1 MPPRPR
7 AIPRRAVQLLLV
19 VALLSPLDLPG
30 LSGPAFSVPLNVRA
44 RARVELDH
52 RKTRDGLELAGRLLD
67 DEGRPIPDERLSLTL
82 GERDPESLTTDEDG
96 RFRLTLDR
104 RATAALER
112 AHAASEGQK
121 VPWQARFPGSR
132 RISDVVA
139 SGAIDLS
146 RRASRLTLTLQD
158 DTNDRLRVK
167 RLLPNEGQ
175 RTLLARLEEP
185 LSRAPLA
192 DAEIRL
198 RVGDGAEL
206 IGRTGANG
214 QVAFLIAPDQ
224 LEAGALYRATAR
236 FAGDSLHVPALAEL
250 ELQVQRPTRLTL
262 RVVREG
268 DARHGRYR
276 FSGRLSDQDGALA
289 DAVVAIEGRIA
300 SPDGAVE
307 DRDVAIER
315 LVATDEDGLFVTA
328 IDAAELDER
337 RLTRLLLVAHFQ
349 PASAA
354 HAPSRSRPVLLEVPP
369 PDGIPAGWYLIAL
382 SLLALALGL
391 AHAHRTGALARFYQR
406 LLERLRALTTR
417 PEAVG
422 PTAPRPT
429 SAPIATNHARGR
441 GDWLSGRVID
451 GHEGTRLIAT
461 LTVRDGGGERVIET
475 DASGTFALGPLTPG
489 PCHLELTA
497 PGYLGRELDFEAPHP
512 GLYDGATW
520 SLVAV
525 KRKLRDIFGETV
537 GELGGKLAWGVDTP
551 REALTRALSRQTDRG
566 RVERPLAELTMLVER
581 AHFARNAAEASS
593 VEQAKSLQREVS
605 AHVGSHADPDPRPS

>member
-1 MPPRPR
+1 MLAWR
-7 AIPRRAVQLLLV
+7 ACLLGLTS
-19 VALLSPLDLPG
+19 ALLFATASN
-30 LSGPAFSVPLNVRA
+30 AEAVPLNVRA
-44 RARVELDH
+44 RAKVELDH
-52 RKTRDGLELAGRLLD
+52 KKTRDGLELEGRLLD
-67 DEGRPIPDERLSLTL
+67 DEGRPIADERLSLTL
-82 GERDPESLTTDEDG
+82 GERDPESLTTDGDG

-104 RATAALER
+104 RSTAALER
-112 AHAASEGQK
+112 AHERSDGGK

-139 SGAIDLS
+139 SGAVDLS
-146 RRASRLTLTLQD
+146 RRASRLTLTLRD
-158 DTNDRLRVK
+158 DTTERLRVK

-185 LSRAPLA
+185 LSSLPLP

-206 IGRTGANG
+206 IGRTGGNG
-214 QVAFLIAPDQ
+214 QVAFLISPDQ

-276 FSGRLSDQDGALA
+276 FSGRLADQDGALGN
-289 DAVVAIEGRIA
+289 AVVAIEGRVA
-300 SPDGAVE
+300 SPDEAE
-307 DRDVAIER
+307 NTQEIAIER

-349 PASAA
+349 PATAA

-382 SLLALALGL
+382 SLLSLILGL

-406 LLERLRALTTR
+406 LRERLRALTTR
-417 PEAVG
+417 PDPIGAAT
-422 PTAPRPT
+422 PHRA
-429 SAPIATNHARGR
+429 SAPIATNVARGR

-451 GHEGTRLIAT
+451 GHEGTCIIAT
-461 LTVRDGGGERVIET
+461 LKVRDISGERELET
-475 DASGTFALGPLTPG
+475 DASGHFALGPLATG
-489 PCHLELTA
+489 PCHLELCA
-497 PGYLGRELDFEAPHP
+497 PGFLSRELDFEAPHT

-537 GELGGKLAWGVDTP
+537 GELGGELAWGRDTP
-551 REALTRALSRQTDRG
+551 REALTKALSRQADRD

-581 AHFARNAAEASS
+581 AHFARGAAEPSS
-593 VEQAKSLQREVS
+593 VEQAKTLQREV
-605 AHVGSHADPDPRPS
+605 GSRGAPQAAPDPRPS

>member
-1 MPPRPR
+1 MLLWR
-7 AIPRRAVQLLLV
+7 ACLLGLAGV
-19 VALLSPLDLPG
+19 LSFG
-30 LSGPAFSVPLNVRA
+30 TSTSAEAVPLNVRA

-52 RKTRDGLELAGRLLD
+52 RKTRDGLELEGRLLD
-67 DEGRPIPDERLSLTL
+67 DEGRPIADERLSLTL
-82 GERDPESLTTDEDG
+82 GERDPESLTTDQDG
-96 RFRLTLDR
+96 RFRLLLDR

-112 AHAASEGQK
+112 AHERSDDGK

-139 SGAIDLS
+139 SGAVDLS

-158 DTNDRLRVK
+158 DTTERLRVK

-185 LSRAPLA
+185 LSSLPLP

-198 RVGDGAEL
+198 RIGDGAEL

-214 QVAFLIAPDQ
+214 QVAFLISPDQ

-276 FSGRLSDQDGALA
+276 FSGRLSDQDGALGNA
-289 DAVVAIEGRIA
+289 IVAIEGRVA
-300 SPDGAVE
+300 SPDEAGN
-307 DRDVAIER
+307 DQDIAIER
-315 LVATDEDGLFVTA
+315 LVATDGAGLFVTA

-349 PASAA
+349 PASPA

-369 PDGIPAGWYLIAL
+369 PEGIPAGWYLVAL
-382 SLLALALGL
+382 TLLSLALGL
-391 AHAHRTGALARFYQR
+391 AHAHRTGALARLYER
-406 LLERLRALTTR
+406 LRERLRALTTR
-417 PEAVG
+417 PDPIG
-422 PTAPRPT
+422 APLRHPST
-429 SAPIATNHARGR
+429 HPIATNTAKGR

-451 GHEGTRLIAT
+451 GHEGHRLVAT
-461 LTVRDGGGERVIET
+461 LRVRDKSGVRELET
-475 DASGTFALGPLTPG
+475 DASGHFALGPLAPG
-489 PCHLELTA
+489 PCHLELGA
-497 PGYLGRELDFEAPHP
+497 PGYLSRELDFEAPHP

-537 GELGGKLAWGVDTP
+537 NGLGGELAWGVDTP
-551 REALTRALSRQTDRG
+551 REALTKTLSRQTDRG

-581 AHFARNAAEASS
+581 AHFARVATEASS
-593 VEQAKSLQREVS
+593 VEQAQTLQREVGSQS
-605 AHVGSHADPDPRPS
+605 ARQAAPDPRPS

>member
-1 MPPRPR
+1 MLVWR
-7 AIPRRAVQLLLV
+7 ACLLGL
-19 VALLSPLDLPG
+19 AGLLFLG
-30 LSGPAFSVPLNVRA
+30 ATHQAQAVPLNVRA
-44 RARVELDH
+44 RAKVDLDH
-52 RKTRDGLELAGRLLD
+52 RKTRDGLELEGRLID

-82 GERDPESLTTDEDG
+82 GGREAESLTTDEDG
-96 RFRLTLDR
+96 RFRLSLDR
-104 RATAALER
+104 RSTAALER
-112 AHAASEGQK
+112 AHEDSDDGK

-139 SGAIDLS
+139 SGAIDLA

-158 DTNDRLRVK
+158 DTAERSRVK
-167 RLLPNEGQ
+167 RLLPHEGQ

-185 LSRAPLA
+185 LSSIPLS

-214 QVAFLIAPDQ
+214 QVAFLISPDQ

-276 FSGRLSDQDGALA
+276 FSGRLADQDGALVN
-289 DAVVAIEGRIA
+289 AVVAIEGRVA
-300 SPDGAVE
+300 SPDDDGK
-307 DRDVAIER
+307 RDQDIAIER
-315 LVATDEDGLFVTA
+315 LVSTDEDGLFVTA

-349 PASAA
+349 PATSA

-369 PDGIPAGWYLIAL
+369 PDGIPAGWYLVLL
-382 SLLALALGL
+382 SLLSLVLSL
-391 AHAHRTGALARFYQR
+391 AHAHRTGALARFYER
-406 LLERLRALTTR
+406 LRERLRALTTR
-417 PEAVG
+417 P
-422 PTAPRPT
+422 
-429 SAPIATNHARGR
+429 APIATAAPRPSSHPLATNTANGR

-451 GHEGTRLIAT
+451 GHEGHRLVAR
-461 LTVRDGGGERVIET
+461 LKVRDTSGEREVET
-475 DASGTFALGPLTPG
+475 NASGHFELGPLAPG
-489 PCHLELTA
+489 PCHLELDA
-497 PGYLGRELDFEAPHP
+497 PGYLLRELDFEAPHP

-537 GELGGKLAWGVDTP
+537 HELGGELAWGVDTP
-551 REALTRALSRQTDRG
+551 REALTKALSRQPDRG

-581 AHFARNAAEASS
+581 AHFARVAAEPSA
-593 VEQAKSLQREVS
+593 VEQAKTLQREVGSRS
-605 AHVGSHADPDPRPS
+605 APQAAPDPRPS